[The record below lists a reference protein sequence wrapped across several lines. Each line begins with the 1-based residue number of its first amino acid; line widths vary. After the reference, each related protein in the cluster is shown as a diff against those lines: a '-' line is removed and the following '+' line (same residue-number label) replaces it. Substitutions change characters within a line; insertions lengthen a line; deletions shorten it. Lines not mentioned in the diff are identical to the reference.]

1 MSNESRAT
9 DTDGDLG
16 GAATLVFAPGVSAEG
31 DRVCAE
37 LLSEAD
43 AALVVSLCH
52 GPDNWRASRDH
63 DLPSTR
69 FVTTDSHPDS
79 VRTVSSP
86 GDLTGFG
93 IAVSEYLGG
102 LPDDAEPAVCL
113 DSVTALLQYAAPE
126 RAYRFLQV
134 LCGRVLAA
142 DGTIHCHVDPAAHDQ
157 RVLDLLTGLFDAT
170 ITVEE

>member
-1 MSNESRAT
+1 MSNASRAA
-9 DTDGDLG
+9 DVHGDLG
-16 GAATLVFAPGVSAEG
+16 GAATLVFAPGVSTE
-31 DRVCAE
+31 DEHVCAE

-63 DLPSTR
+63 DLPPTH

-79 VRTVSSP
+79 ARTVSDP
-86 GDLTGFG
+86 GDLTGYG
-93 IAVSEYLGG
+93 IAVSEFLDG
-102 LPDDAEPAVCL
+102 LPADAEPAVCL
-113 DSVTALLQYAAPE
+113 DSVTALLQYADPE

-142 DGTIHCHVDPAAHDQ
+142 DGTVHCHVDPAAHDQ
-157 RVLDLLTGLFDAT
+157 RVLDLFTGLFDAT
-170 ITVEE
+170 LTVEE